1 MNTKFYELLP
11 DVEGEKRDMRG
22 SSPRCVIYKSSLKKG
37 FTSIKSLEGVD
48 LFYSM
53 LIYDNYDRVNWNRPS
68 AGIWLYFH
76 PELKTHVLEYY
87 IDNYTYRVSE
97 NEPVKMSRLS
107 KGYAFFDRVRAQ
119 YDNKIRLVGDSS
131 IILSEV
137 MLVFEKWF
145 TKHHGSDRDFI
156 EEVRNDIYGYL
167 TNGNFYDYIN
177 GLIPIHEKGKLP
189 EIKDEQTY
197 RVMLNSV
204 KGIAPKIYLEEDH
217 VLKCTGSDLLEI
229 SDIKISCERFIGRPA
244 IKISYIDKYNGKESY
259 YYHEIN
265 EEGKDISWHMS
276 ILHDALKNKTNIFD
290 QLKPQG
296 SVGKIVL
303 KKAYEYYESIEPVE
317 AVFGRRFKYVNLD
330 GPDYSETQIDFGN
343 DSGFYISSYKYKD
356 KRIYEL
362 RPYNLPK
369 YKNGY
374 GVNLNKSSKFNSL
387 SDLITYIQ
395 LKFVGVV
402 GYPVNNAV
410 NVSQFYL
417 SKLLGEPIELKFP
430 FYIDTRV
437 EKEQVKE
444 TLDYHTKGDKIYS
457 PYTISSYHVALKNS
471 SAREVR
477 EAKNYLVYPE
487 QKEALVNLICSLNHY
502 DANTKESWKEHVK
515 DNTVFEIEI
524 YDRSD
529 VLQISIRRFDEGF
542 VDNWV
547 VNHVLGEVIVENGKF
562 KFYKIKRYLLTDYDG
577 KQIEWDTPLED
588 ILFNDLQKR
597 NIRSYYAQCDILE
610 SLCYKRSLKY
620 DGTTN
625 NLKVDK
631 EFTTQEEAID
641 YLKEKYDLGD
651 IQPK

>member
-1 MNTKFYELLP
+1 M
-11 DVEGEKRDMRG
+11 
-22 SSPRCVIYKSSLKKG
+22 
-37 FTSIKSLEGVD
+37 
-48 LFYSM
+48 
-53 LIYDNYDRVNWNRPS
+53 
-68 AGIWLYFH
+68 
-76 PELKTHVLEYY
+76 
-87 IDNYTYRVSE
+87 DNYTYRISE
-97 NEPVKMSRLS
+97 SEPAKMSRLS
-107 KGYAFFDRVRAQ
+107 KGYAFFNRVRTQ
-119 YDNKIRLVGDSS
+119 YDNKIRFVGDSS
-131 IILSEV
+131 VVLSEV
-137 MLVFEKWF
+137 MLTFEKWF
-145 TKHHGSDRDFI
+145 TKNHGSDRDFI

-167 TNGNFYDYIN
+167 TNINLYEYID
-177 GLIPIHEKGKLP
+177 GLISIHERGSLP

-197 RVMLNSV
+197 RIMLNSV
-204 KGIAPKIYLEEDH
+204 KGNPSKIYLEEEH
-217 VLKCTGSDLLEI
+217 VLKCTGPDLLEI
-229 SDIKISCERFIGRPA
+229 NGIKISCERFIGRAA
-244 IKISYIDKYNGKESY
+244 IKVSYTDKDNGKESY
-259 YYHEIN
+259 FYHELN
-265 EEGKDISWHMS
+265 EDGKDISWHMS
-276 ILHDALKNKTNIFD
+276 ILNDALKNKTNIFD

-356 KRIYEL
+356 KRLYEL

-417 SKLLGEPIELKFP
+417 SKLLGEPVEMKFP
-430 FYIDTRV
+430 LYTDTKV
-437 EKEQVKE
+437 EKKQVKE

-487 QKEALVNLICSLNHY
+487 QKGALVNLICSLDHY

-515 DNTVFEIEI
+515 DNTIFEIEI

-529 VLQISIRRFDEGF
+529 VLQISIIRFDEGF
-542 VDNWV
+542 IDNWV

-562 KFYKIKRYLLTDYDG
+562 KFYKIKRYLLTDYDE
-577 KQIEWDTPLED
+577 KEIEWDTPLED

-597 NIRSYYAQCDILE
+597 NIRSYYTQCDILE

-641 YLKEKYDLGD
+641 YLKEKYNIVD